1 MKIKEEIAIPLL
13 WVEPTFKWYE
23 SAAVFRVLIL
33 IFLNF
38 FCFEFLSRTN
48 GKKEHLHENNLC
60 HRYGFFGEI
69 VALKVTWS

>member
-1 MKIKEEIAIPLL
+1 MKIEEEIAIPLF

-23 SAAVFRVLIL
+23 SAAVFRVLIS
-33 IFLNF
+33 IFCLF
-38 FCFEFLSRTN
+38 FCFEFLFRTN